1 MYFGALTEQLILSKS
16 DKTYDFS
23 FLVQKRL
30 FSIELHGNFIICIV
44 HVPPYQRC
52 RKFENFLRII
62 CRVMQIIFSSPL
74 LIVIGNT
81 LSCINKAHCTAHL
94 THLMEGADSFA
105 SHIWLRIRQKQ
116 PPRKGRRNHQVLVY
130 AVMKPL
136 KLLISSLIQG
146 SAGSVALARSNGLI
160 TRQNGTL
167 QEHLSDFE
175 EFNRIWK
182 KKNVKKGLSD
192 CVKEQHLSSIPV
204 KDDSTPLKYKR
215 MVHLSSTSQTLE
227 NTIQIPV
234 EYNPF

>member
-1 MYFGALTEQLILSKS
+1 
-16 DKTYDFS
+16 
-23 FLVQKRL
+23 
-30 FSIELHGNFIICIV
+30 
-44 HVPPYQRC
+44 
-52 RKFENFLRII
+52 
-62 CRVMQIIFSSPL
+62 MQIIFSSPL

-81 LSCINKAHCTAHL
+81 SSCINKAHCTAHL

-136 KLLISSLIQG
+136 KLLISSSIQG